1 MQGEGE
7 GMEKHKG
14 KNFASPS
21 KQGRISIK
29 EMLVMNQHMVRRSR
43 YRTAESAAG
52 VQVTSAAWSWHESFW
67 TQHTP
72 LNIIYFLCWELWL
85 IFITDM
91 LVYFKVPSQNLQ
103 LICHKPRT
111 PLCWTFMKNHKAGLG
126 TGSAAPQPAV
136 STPCTLCS
144 AAGPVLLSI
153 SQCPQPPTQHPTHG
167 LENIYHNN
175 AAGALLSCNE
185 PQGEVSHCLKR
196 TSKLQQQRKTT
207 AV

>member
-85 IFITDM
+85 IFIWHARVFQGAFSKLAADLPQT
-91 LVYFKVPSQNLQ
+91 QNSSVLN
-103 LICHKPRT
+103 IHEKPQSR
-111 PLCWTFMKNHKAGLG
+111 AGNWQC
-126 TGSAAPQPAV
+126 SPQPAV

-153 SQCPQPPTQHPTHG
+153 SQCPQPPTQHPAHG
-167 LENIYHNN
+167 LGNIYHNN
-175 AAGALLSCNE
+175 AAGALLSCHE
-185 PQGEVSHCLKR
+185 PQGEVSHCLKW
-196 TSKLQQQRKTT
+196 TSKVQQQRKTT